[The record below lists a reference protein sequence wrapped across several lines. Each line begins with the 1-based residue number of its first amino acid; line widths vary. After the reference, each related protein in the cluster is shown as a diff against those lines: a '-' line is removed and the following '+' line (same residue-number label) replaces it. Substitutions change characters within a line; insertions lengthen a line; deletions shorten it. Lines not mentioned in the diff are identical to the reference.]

1 MREGRIL
8 LAHSGRY
15 RVEVGGEVR
24 LCVPR
29 GTLRRRQ
36 GGILTGDLVR
46 LEGDVIAGV
55 LPRRNSL
62 ERPPVANIDRAFL
75 VVSLARP
82 EVSRQEIDR
91 RLVVLEARS
100 VPAAVVVNKVDLVD
114 RDLWQGVLAVYRR
127 AGYPSYGTC
136 AGTGE
141 GMEALGK
148 AIGAGVSVLLGPSGV
163 GKSTLLSHLTGRQL
177 ATREVGRTERGRH
190 TTKWVELLPHG
201 GGYVV
206 DTPGFGALDLPR
218 MEIRR
223 LASLFPEIAALSG
236 ACRFADCAHDAEPDC
251 AVKAAVDGGMCDGER
266 YRSYVEL
273 LREVREAW

>member
-1 MREGRIL
+1 MSEGRIV
-8 LAHSGRY
+8 LAYSGRY
-15 RVEVGGEVR
+15 RVETGGEVR

-29 GTLRRRQ
+29 GALRRRR

-46 LEGDVIAGV
+46 LENDVIAGV

-91 RLVVLEARS
+91 RLAVLEARA

-114 RDLWQGVLAVYRR
+114 PALWQGLLEVYRR
-127 AGYPSYGTC
+127 AGYPAYGTC

-141 GMEALGK
+141 GMEALGG
-148 AIGAGVSVLLGPSGV
+148 AIGEGVSVLLGPSGV
-163 GKSTLLSHLTGRQL
+163 GKSTLLSYLTGRHL

-190 TTKWVELLPHG
+190 TTKWVELLPHH

-206 DTPGFGALDLPR
+206 DTPGFGALDLPH
-218 MEIRR
+218 MESRQV
-223 LASLFPEIAALSG
+223 ASLFPEIAALAG

-251 AVKAAVDGGMCDGER
+251 AVKAAVEEGTCDGER